1 MKKSLIALAAL
12 AAVSAASAQSTV
24 TISGSFSGGVSS
36 VAKANSIAGVDA
48 SNSNLVAFTA
58 VEDLGGGLKATG
70 HMGMRFDI
78 NRATNETATSTST
91 VYAAN
96 SGIKASGDV
105 YVQLAGAF
113 GEVRAG
119 TFTAHTNG
127 AYNPFNTWTTS
138 RVDDSFTFA
147 SSNQVRYTTPTIAG
161 FAAAVSV
168 YTAYAGD
175 TTGAGVVGGATGNL
189 IKLTYANG
197 PLGLGYIK
205 QVTSAIASTTL
216 TTGIEHATLG
226 GTYDFGVA
234 KLFAMTY
241 TNKTAAGVQDDSGNS
256 ISIAVPV
263 GAATF
268 KAGRVDR
275 KPVAAS
281 TTILD
286 RTSVGVDYALS
297 KRSTLIANMSSN
309 KDHSS
314 SVVSSTNY
322 FLGMSHTF

>member
-1 MKKSLIALAAL
+1 
-12 AAVSAASAQSTV
+12 V
-24 TISGSFSGGVSS
+24 TISGSFSGGLTS
-36 VAKANSIAGVDA
+36 VNGANSIAGVDA
-48 SNSNLVAFTA
+48 SNSNLIGFTV

-70 HMGMRFDI
+70 YMGMRFDI

-96 SGIKASGDV
+96 SGIKATGDV

-127 AYNPFNTWTTS
+127 AYNAFNTWTTS
-138 RVDDSFTFA
+138 RVDDPFTFA
-147 SSNQVRYTTPTIAG
+147 SSNQVRYTTPNIAG
-161 FAAAVSV
+161 FAAAVSI
-168 YTAYAGD
+168 YTAYDAL
-175 TTGAGVVGGATGNL
+175 TTGAGIDGGAAGNL

-197 PLGLGYIK
+197 PLSLGYIK
-205 QVTSAIASTTL
+205 QVSAAVATTDL
-216 TTGIEHATLG
+216 TTGVEHTTVG

-234 KLFAMTY
+234 KLFAHYY
-241 TNKTAAGVQDDSGNS
+241 TNTTTAGVQDDTGNS
-256 ISIAVPV
+256 ISIAVPM

-281 TTILD
+281 ATIMD

-297 KRSTLIANMSSN
+297 KRSTVIANVSSN
-309 KDHSS
+309 KDHSAT
-314 SVVSSTNY
+314 VLKSTNY